1 MTTETIADRDVVAD
15 VVQVD
20 GRTRRRRRNID
31 AVVDAVIELA
41 RSGNLDP
48 TSEQIAE
55 VAGISHRSIYRY
67 FDTRAELLEAA
78 VVRAFESVSSAV
90 VGESLGG
97 ASFEER
103 AERFVTARIEVHEQF
118 RSVARVAW
126 AHADEGPA
134 TVGLA
139 QARSTLRAQCDEQ
152 FASELDRFA
161 GDERR
166 LILSIVDAM
175 FQFESLE
182 YLSTHVSLDE
192 PETRETLVR
201 HLRSHLRIDD
211 PPTSD

>member
-1 MTTETIADRDVVAD
+1 MAADTITERNVEQDVT
-15 VVQVD
+15 QVD

-41 RSGNLDP
+41 KAGNLDP

-78 VVRAFESVSSAV
+78 VLRAFETVSTAV

-103 AERFVTARIEVHEQF
+103 AERFVSARIEMYEQF

-134 TVGLA
+134 TAGLA
-139 QARSTLRAQCDEQ
+139 QARTTLRDQCEEQ
-152 FASELDRFA
+152 FAEELDRFSV
-161 GDERR
+161 DERR
-166 LILSIVDAM
+166 LVVSIIDAL

-182 YLSTHVSLDE
+182 YLGTHVQLDE
-192 PETRETLVR
+192 PQTWESLLQ
-201 HLRSHLRIDD
+201 HLRLHLQAE
-211 PPTSD
+211 